1 MIRFRDIA
9 NPVIVPESVI
19 VSRRSDILEA
29 IPEWL
34 LTEFKGYLS
43 IVHNSEDA
51 KLKSLL
57 LSCFREIAQPTSYMG
72 LSLGVSTWKLR
83 VELGDCKYVYL
94 PRYNGMNHS
103 TLDYDADGEL
113 IGTAAWDVLSPD
125 KRLGEVSLF
134 VNADS
139 IMPASTEFTY
149 TVGLNPEAFPA
160 IVKQMCFMDAGFRR
174 EFPLGVDERGAPLVE
189 RPPSVELIRDEWA
202 MITDLSY
209 YL

>member
-34 LTEFKGYLS
+34 LTEFKGYLN

-51 KLKSLL
+51 KLRLL
-57 LSCFREIAQPTSYMG
+57 LQSYFGEIAQPTSYIG

-83 VELGDCKYVYL
+83 VSLGDCKYVYL

-113 IGTAAWDVLSPD
+113 IGTASWDVLSPD

-139 IMPASTEFTY
+139 IMPAVSEFTY

-160 IVKQMCFMDAGFRR
+160 IVKLMCFMEAGARR
-174 EFPLGVDERGAPLVE
+174 EFPLGIDERGAPLVE
-189 RPPSVELIRDEWA
+189 SPPAVELIQDKWA